1 MSVPKRRLEILIDES
16 RYRRV
21 VARARERNSSVTA
34 VIREAIDNLLP
45 SDSDRKRRAARELL
59 AAEPM
64 PLPETAEELKAE
76 IRNSRARA

>member
-1 MSVPKRRLEILIDES
+1 MSMPKRRLEILIDES

-34 VIREAIDNLLP
+34 VIREAIDKLLP

-64 PLPETAEELKAE
+64 PLPGTAEELKAE
-76 IRNSRARA
+76 IRNERARA